1 MSMGTRKITLDTL
14 AVVVGLLAVLLIR
27 SGLIRAVP
35 W

>member
-1 MSMGTRKITLDTL
+1 MSFRTRKLTLDTL

-27 SGLIRAVP
+27 SGLIRSVP